1 MNYDNFLTKP
11 IMMMTGSEFLEL
23 LKMASEGHNSDV
35 KDFTEKKYVY
45 GINGL
50 ANLLGCGRTK
60 AQEIKSSGQID
71 QAIYQ
76 SGKTIVIDS
85 EKALQLL
92 KTNRI

>member
-45 GINGL
+45 GIKWP
-50 ANLLGCGRTK
+50 C
-60 AQEIKSSGQID
+60 
-71 QAIYQ
+71 
-76 SGKTIVIDS
+76 
-85 EKALQLL
+85 
-92 KTNRI
+92 

>member
-1 MNYDNFLTKP
+1 MCTAL
-11 IMMMTGSEFLEL
+11 
-23 LKMASEGHNSDV
+23 
-35 KDFTEKKYVY
+35 
-45 GINGL
+45 NGL